1 MTYLLLGLI
10 LFLGIHSTR
19 IFAPAWRERQIA
31 RFGAGGWK
39 GLYTLLTLVGLGLI
53 VWGYG
58 EARTA
63 PMILWN
69 PPVAMRHVAA
79 LLTLLAFPLVVA
91 AYVPRNHLK
100 AKIGHPMY
108 AGVKLWAFAHLLAN
122 GSLAD
127 VLLFGGFLAWAVLGF
142 VASRKRDRAAGVTY
156 PAGEAL
162 RTVIVLVVGVVAWAG
177 FAMWAHGAWIGV
189 RPFG

>member
-1 MTYLLLGLI
+1 MNYLLLGLI

-19 IFAPAWRERQIA
+19 IFAPTWRERQIA

-39 GLYTLLTLVGLGLI
+39 GLYTLLSLIGFGLI
-53 VWGYG
+53 LWGYG
-58 EARTA
+58 EARTS
-63 PMILWN
+63 PMVLWN

-79 LLTLLAFPLVVA
+79 LLTLLAFTLIVA

-122 GSLAD
+122 GTLAD
-127 VLLFGGFLAWAVLGF
+127 ALLFGGFLAWSVLGF
-142 VASRKRDRAAGVTY
+142 VSSRKRDRAAGVTY
-156 PAGEAL
+156 PAGEVV
-162 RTVIVLVVGVVAWAG
+162 RTVMVLVIGIAAWAG
-177 FAMWAHGAWIGV
+177 FALWAHGAWIGV

>member
-1 MTYLLLGLI
+1 MIYLILGLI

-19 IFAPAWRERQIA
+19 IFAPTWRDRQIA

-39 GLYTLLTLVGLGLI
+39 GLYTLLSLVGFGLI

-63 PMILWN
+63 PTILWN
-69 PPVAMRHVAA
+69 PPIAMRHVAA

-91 AYVPRNHLK
+91 AYIPRNHLK

-108 AGVKLWAFAHLLAN
+108 AGVKLWAFSHLLAN

-127 VLLFGGFLAWAVLGF
+127 VLLFGGFLAWAVVGF
-142 VASRKRDRAAGVTY
+142 VSSRKRDRAAGVTY
-156 PAGEAL
+156 PAGEAV
-162 RTVIVLVVGVVAWAG
+162 RTILVLVIGVAAWAG
-177 FAMWAHGAWIGV
+177 FALWAHGAWIGV

>member
-1 MTYLLLGLI
+1 MIYLILGLV

-19 IFAPAWRERQIA
+19 IFASTWRDRQVA

-39 GLYTLLTLVGLGLI
+39 GLYTLLSLVGFGLI

-63 PMILWN
+63 PTILWT
-69 PPVAMRHVAA
+69 PPIAMRHVAA

-91 AYVPRNHLK
+91 AYIPRNHLK

-108 AGVKLWAFAHLLAN
+108 AGVKLWAFGHLLAN

-127 VLLFGGFLAWAVLGF
+127 VLLFGGFLAWAVVGF
-142 VASRKRDRAAGVTY
+142 VSSRKRDRAAGVTY
-156 PAGEAL
+156 PAGEAV
-162 RTVIVLVVGVVAWAG
+162 RTILVLVIGVAVWAG
-177 FAMWAHGAWIGV
+177 FALWAHGAWIGV

>member
-1 MTYLLLGLI
+1 MTYLILGLI
-10 LFLGIHSTR
+10 FFFGIHSTR
-19 IFAPAWRERQIA
+19 IFAPAWRERQIT
-31 RFGAGGWK
+31 RFGANGWK
-39 GLYTLLTLVGLGLI
+39 GVYSVMSLAGLVLL

-63 PMILWN
+63 PVILWN

-79 LLTLLAFPLVVA
+79 LLTLLSFVLVA
-91 AYVPRNHLK
+91 AAFVPRNHLK

-127 VLLFGGFLAWAVLGF
+127 MLLFGAFLVWAIVGF
-142 VASRKRDRAAGVTY
+142 VAERKRDRAGGVKY
-156 PAGEAL
+156 PAGEVA
-162 RTVIVLVVGVVAWAG
+162 RTVVVVIVGVAAWAG
-177 FAMWAHGAWIGV
+177 FAMWAHGVLIGV

>member
-1 MTYLLLGLI
+1 MTYLILGVI

-19 IFAPAWRERQIA
+19 IFAGDWRERQMA
-31 RFGAGGWK
+31 RFGAHVWK
-39 GLYTLLTLVGLGLI
+39 GVYALFSFAGLVLI
-53 VWGYG
+53 VMGYG

-63 PMILWN
+63 PVILWT

-79 LLTLLAFPLVVA
+79 LLTLISFVLIVA
-91 AYVPRNHLK
+91 AYVPRNHFK
-100 AKIGHPMY
+100 AKLGHPMY

-127 VLLFGGFLAWAVLGF
+127 VVLFGGFLAWAVVGF
-142 VASRKRDRAAGVTY
+142 VSCRKRDRAKRVVY

-162 RTVIVLVVGVVAWAG
+162 RTGMVVVIGVAAWAG
-177 FAMWAHGAWIGV
+177 FALWAHAVLIGV

>member
-1 MTYLLLGLI
+1 MLYLILGLI

-19 IFAPAWRERQIA
+19 IFADPWRTKQIA

-39 GLYTLLTLVGLGLI
+39 GLYTLFSLVGFGLI
-53 VWGYG
+53 IWGYG
-58 EARTA
+58 EARQA

-79 LLTLLAFPLVVA
+79 LLTMISFILVVA
-91 AYVPRNHLK
+91 AYVPRNKVK
-100 AKIGHPMY
+100 AKLGHPMY

-127 VLLFGGFLAWAVLGF
+127 VLLFGGFLAWSVMGF
-142 VASRKRDRAAGVTY
+142 VVSRKRDRANGVKY
-156 PAGEAL
+156 PAGEL
-162 RTVIVLVVGVVAWAG
+162 VMTGLVVMIGIAAWAA
-177 FAMWAHGAWIGV
+177 FALWAHGVLIGV

>member
-1 MTYLLLGLI
+1 MTTLILGLI

-19 IFAPAWRERQIA
+19 IFAPTWRERQIA

-39 GLYTLLTLVGLGLI
+39 GLYTLLSLVGFGLI

-58 EARTA
+58 EARTS

-79 LLTLLAFPLVVA
+79 LLTLFAFPLVVA

-108 AGVKLWAFAHLLAN
+108 AGVKLWAFSHLLAN

-142 VASRKRDRAAGVTY
+142 VSSRKRDRLNGVTY
-156 PAGEAL
+156 PAGEVV
-162 RTVIVLVVGVVAWAG
+162 RTVIVLVVGVAAWAG